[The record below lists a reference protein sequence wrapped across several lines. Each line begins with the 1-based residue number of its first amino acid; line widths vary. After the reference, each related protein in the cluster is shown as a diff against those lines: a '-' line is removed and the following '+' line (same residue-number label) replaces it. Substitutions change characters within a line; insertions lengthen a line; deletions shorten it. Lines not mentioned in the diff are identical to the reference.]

1 MSEVES
7 TVHVKEVRLL
17 LYSIRMV
24 AIEFKVMVEKAKATV
39 Y

>member
-17 LYSIRMV
+17 LYSIRMA
-24 AIEFKVMVEKAKATV
+24 AIEFNDVVEKAKATV